1 MDKEEILDSIEY
13 LNGIIKEFKEAQKFI
28 NEVLNKSIDFTE
40 RGKYAWAVKDCMPDL
55 DIRISYADD
64 EYFFRNEIEETIE
77 PYLTSLLANYDNTDE
92 YDEFEGCLENLHSN
106 IGSLIIYF
114 EEQIGFLK
122 YELDN

>member
-28 NEVLNKSIDFTE
+28 NEVLNKSIDFAE

-64 EYFFRNEIEETIE
+64 EYFFRNEIEESIE
-77 PYLTSLLANYDNTDE
+77 PYMTSLLANYDNADE
-92 YDEFEGCLENLHSN
+92 YGEFGGCLQNLDAN
-106 IGSLIIYF
+106 IGSLIPYF
-114 EEQIGFLK
+114 EEEITNLK
-122 YELDN
+122 DELES